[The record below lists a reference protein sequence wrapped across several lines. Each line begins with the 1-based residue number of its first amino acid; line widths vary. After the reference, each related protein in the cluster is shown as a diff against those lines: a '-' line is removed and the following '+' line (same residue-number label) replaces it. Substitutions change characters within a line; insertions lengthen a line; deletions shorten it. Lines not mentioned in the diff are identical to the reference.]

1 MARALLACV
10 AVLCTLANAV
20 AADSAVVVERPT
32 APMLVR
38 PWMATTVP
46 SSRTTNSARL
56 HSLIRAGKLYLTVQD
71 AIALAIENNLD
82 LEVDRYGP
90 TVAEWGIER
99 AEAGGVL
106 RGVTSGNSQVG
117 QTASGQGV
125 SGSQRSAG
133 VSSGGGS
140 VSSGGGGATVSQIG
154 PVTANLDPV
163 LRNTTLFSHQTSPQV
178 NAVQSQTD
186 ALVDNSRIYNTSLQ
200 QGFLTG
206 GFITL
211 TASDSYLKEN
221 ALSNVLNPS
230 VAPSVQVYIQ
240 HSLMRGFGRA
250 VNSRFISVAK
260 NNAKAA
266 DLTFRSQLLNLVA
279 NILDLYWDLVSD
291 QADVKA
297 KQQALEISQKSLN
310 DTKQQIGLGVLA
322 RVEVYRVESELA
334 TRQRELIIS
343 RATVRQQENLLKSAV
358 SRDGEVD
365 PLLDAAEIM
374 PLDSISVPDSDNLP
388 PLRDLV
394 TRALAKRPDLA
405 VTKLNLESSEISA
418 LGTSNGILPNVQ
430 VAVSTSNSGLAG
442 KANPASGLEPSPGFV
457 GGLGTALGQIFRRDY
472 ASESGGGQIAVSIHN
487 RVAQGDYGIDQ
498 LQLRQE
504 QLAAHR
510 EQNELVVEISN
521 QMVGM
526 RQARARYSAAVDTRK
541 LQEELLEKEQQ
552 KFKLGGSTLNDLI
565 GAQRALA
572 DAQSAEVATL
582 AAYSRAR
589 VALDQVLGETL
600 EANHVSVGE
609 ALKGSV
615 ARVSTLPATAA
626 R

>member
-1 MARALLACV
+1 
-10 AVLCTLANAV
+10 
-20 AADSAVVVERPT
+20 
-32 APMLVR
+32 
-38 PWMATTVP
+38 
-46 SSRTTNSARL
+46 
-56 HSLIRAGKLYLTVQD
+56 
-71 AIALAIENNLD
+71 
-82 LEVDRYGP
+82 
-90 TVAEWGIER
+90 
-99 AEAGGVL
+99 
-106 RGVTSGNSQVG
+106 
-117 QTASGQGV
+117 
-125 SGSQRSAG
+125 
-133 VSSGGGS
+133 
-140 VSSGGGGATVSQIG
+140 
-154 PVTANLDPV
+154 
-163 LRNTTLFSHQTSPQV
+163 
-178 NAVQSQTD
+178 
-186 ALVDNSRIYNTSLQ
+186 
-200 QGFLTG
+200 
-206 GFITL
+206 
-211 TASDSYLKEN
+211 
-221 ALSNVLNPS
+221 
-230 VAPSVQVYIQ
+230 
-240 HSLMRGFGRA
+240 
-250 VNSRFISVAK
+250 
-260 NNAKAA
+260 
-266 DLTFRSQLLNLVA
+266 
-279 NILDLYWDLVSD
+279 
-291 QADVKA
+291 
-297 KQQALEISQKSLN
+297 
-310 DTKQQIGLGVLA
+310 
-322 RVEVYRVESELA
+322 
-334 TRQRELIIS
+334 
-343 RATVRQQENLLKSAV
+343 
-358 SRDGEVD
+358 
-365 PLLDAAEIM
+365 M

-405 VTKLNLESSEISA
+405 VTKLNLESSDISA

-615 ARVSTLPATAA
+615 ARVSTLPYTLANNIA
-626 R
+626 RGRCYVGSDDGDPDGTGAFGQHAHPDRHYDRGHAGGAGTRGWRSQSDRDGARTGCLAPGGCVPLRIPRAVVVLRCHGRIADAEFDSRAGVGTRSSW